1 MNGKGFMKSGLTN
14 PSITLAS
21 FAKVNIGLEVLRRAS
36 DGYHAIKTILQ
47 TIDLE
52 DKITFSLDTDLI
64 LDESGFANFGEENLV
79 FKTARLLQKTTNCK
93 QGARIQ
99 LKKNIPVS
107 AGLGGG
113 SSNAATTLMGLNRLW
128 GLQLNQAALHKI
140 AVTLGSDVPF
150 FLYGGTALA
159 EGRGESITP
168 IPSIRSRQLLL
179 VCPKNTIP
187 SKTKTLFLSLQQR
200 HFSSGHRIAKLA
212 TKLASGEQDIGS
224 LYNTFNNLALEIFPG
239 QQEVINAFKKS
250 GAENISLSGTGPSI
264 FTITN
269 NNTST
274 AIMDQMHRKG
284 FRTYIAT
291 TL

>member
-1 MNGKGFMKSGLTN
+1 MKSGLAN

-21 FAKVNIGLEVLRRAS
+21 YAKVNLGLEVLRRAA
-36 DGYHAIKTILQ
+36 DGHHQIKTILQ

-52 DKITFSLDTDLI
+52 DKITFSLDSDLV

-79 FKTARLLQKTTNCK
+79 LQTARLLQKTANCK

-107 AGLGGG
+107 SGLGGG

-128 GLQLNQAALHKI
+128 GLMLNQEKLHKL
-140 AVTLGSDVPF
+140 ALTLGCDVPF

-168 IPSIRSRQLLL
+168 IPSIQSRHLLL
-179 VCPKNTIP
+179 VCPENTIP
-187 SKTKTLFLSLQQR
+187 SKTKTLYSSLQQQ
-200 HFSSGHRIAKLA
+200 HFSSGQRIASLA
-212 TKLASGEQDIGS
+212 TKLALGEQDIGS
-224 LYNTFNNLALEIFPG
+224 IYNTFNNLALEIFPG
-239 QQEVINAFKKS
+239 QREAIDAFKQS
-250 GAENISLSGTGPSI
+250 GAKNITLSGTGPSI
-264 FTITN
+264 FAITN
-269 NNTST
+269 NDNRT
-274 AIMDQMHRKG
+274 AIMDKMRRKG
-284 FRTYIAT
+284 FRAYLAT